1 MTFLLDTHV
10 ALWLIGQPDRVPSSI
25 RDELADPTR
34 PLLVSAI
41 SALEVA
47 TKVRT
52 GKLRLPGVIESWH
65 HRVGDIGAAELVVTS
80 EHALLAG
87 SMPWPHRD
95 PFDRT
100 LVSQAII
107 EGATFVTVDREI
119 VQLPAPRVLTW

>member
-1 MTFLLDTHV
+1 MFLLDTHV
-10 ALWLIGQPDRVPSSI
+10 VLWLIGQPDRVPPSV
-25 RDELADPTR
+25 REALAEPTR

-47 TKVRT
+47 TKVRN
-52 GKLRLPGVIESWH
+52 GRLHLPGLVEGWR
-65 HRVGDIGAAELVVTS
+65 HRVGDIGATELPVTA

-87 SMPWPHRD
+87 SMPWHHRD

-107 EGATFVTVDREI
+107 EGATFVTVDCDI

>member
-1 MTFLLDTHV
+1 MFLLDTHV
-10 ALWLIGQPDRVPSSI
+10 ALWLIGQPDRVPLLV
-25 RDELADPTR
+25 REQLAEPNE

-47 TKVRT
+47 TKVRN
-52 GKLRLPGVIESWH
+52 GRLHLPGITEGWLRRIE
-65 HRVGDIGAAELVVTS
+65 DIGATELVVTT

-107 EGATFVTVDREI
+107 EGAILVTVDSQI

>member
-1 MTFLLDTHV
+1 MFLLDTHV
-10 ALWLIGQPDRVPSSI
+10 ALWLIGQPNRVPLFV
-25 RDELADPTR
+25 REVLAEPTR

-47 TKVRT
+47 TKVRN
-52 GKLRLPGVIESWH
+52 GRLHLPGVVEGWH
-65 HRVGDIGAAELVVTS
+65 HRVADIGATELAVTA

-87 SMPWPHRD
+87 SMPWDHRD

-107 EGATFVTVDREI
+107 EGATFVTVHSEI
-119 VQLPAPRVLTW
+119 VRLPAPRVLTW

>member
-1 MTFLLDTHV
+1 MFLLDTHV
-10 ALWLIGQPDRVPSSI
+10 VLWLIGQPDRVPLSV
-25 RDELADPTR
+25 RDALAEPTR

-47 TKVRT
+47 TKVRN
-52 GKLRLPGVIESWH
+52 GRLHLPGVVESWH
-65 HRVGDIGAAELVVTS
+65 HRVGDIGATELAVTA

-87 SMPWPHRD
+87 TMAWNHRD

-107 EGATFVTVDREI
+107 EGATFVTVDRE
-119 VQLPAPRVLTW
+119 VVGLPAPQVLTW